1 MASEPSSSQ
10 SAQKQDKSPEAAQ
23 KQDKGPEAAQ
33 KQDKSPEAA
42 QKQEKGPEAAQ
53 KRDKK
58 EGLLTHIVNIYR
70 LVIKELRSIR
80 ADPMMLVLVV
90 YTFTVAV
97 YTVATGA
104 STEATDL
111 TVGVVDE
118 DNSDLSHRLVDAL
131 NPPLFKRPVLISAD
145 EIDANMNDGRLIFV
159 LEIPPSFESKLLAGR
174 DPSLQINVDATAMA
188 KAGNGA
194 VYLQT
199 IIAQEIAKFQ
209 AGREGA
215 TSQPANV
222 VIRAKFN
229 PDMYA
234 YWFSSVMQ
242 IVNNI
247 TMLAV
252 ILTGA
257 ALIREREQGTVE
269 HLLVMPVV
277 PAEIMLSKIIANGL
291 VILIAAGLSLALVV
305 QWLLK
310 VPIAGSLAL
319 FLAGATLYALTVAA
333 LGILLGT
340 IATTMG
346 QFALLAAPVL
356 LVMQLLSGGATP
368 MESMPV
374 WLQHVMRIISPTPHF
389 VAFSQAVL
397 YRGADLSIVWPELVA
412 MAVIGSIYFAF
423 ALSRFR
429 RVIFG
434 D

>member
-1 MASEPSSSQ
+1 MVTEASGPR
-10 SAQKQDKSPEAAQ
+10 AAQ
-23 KQDKGPEAAQ
+23 KQGN
-33 KQDKSPEAA
+33 KS
-42 QKQEKGPEAAQ
+42 GV
-53 KRDKK
+53 
-58 EGLLTHIVNIYR
+58 LTHLVNVYR
-70 LVIKELRSIR
+70 LALKELRSIR
-80 ADPMMLVLVV
+80 ADPMMLLLVA
-90 YTFTVAV
+90 YTFSLAV

-104 STEATDL
+104 STEAKDL

-118 DNSDLSHRLVDAL
+118 DRSDLSRSLLNAL
-131 NPPLFKRPVLISAD
+131 NPPLFKRAVVITAN
-145 EIDANMNDGRLIFV
+145 EIDADMNDGRLIFV
-159 LEIPPSFESKLLAGR
+159 LEIPPSFQSDLLAGR
-174 DPSLQINVDATAMA
+174 QPSLQLNVDATAMA
-188 KAGNGA
+188 QAGNGA
-194 VYLQT
+194 VYIKT
-199 IIAQEIAKFQ
+199 IIAQEIINFL
-209 AGREGA
+209 AGRETA
-215 TSQPANV
+215 VSAPVNV
-222 VIRAKFN
+222 VIHAKFN
-229 PDMYA
+229 PNLYA

-242 IVNNI
+242 VVNNI

-291 VILIAAGLSLALVV
+291 VILIAAALSLNLVV
-305 QWLLK
+305 QWWLK
-310 VPIAGSLAL
+310 VPIAGSLTL
-319 FLAGATLYALTVAA
+319 FIAGATLYALTVAA

-346 QFALLAAPVL
+346 QFALLAAPIL
-356 LVMQLLSGGATP
+356 LILQLLSGGATP

-374 WLQHVMRIISPTPHF
+374 WLQYAMGIISPTPHF

-397 YRGADLSIVWPELVA
+397 YRGADLPIVWPLLVA
-412 MAVIGSIYFAF
+412 MAAIGSVYFAF

>member
-23 KQDKGPEAAQ
+23 KQD
-33 KQDKSPEAA
+33 
-42 QKQEKGPEAAQ
+42 KGPEAAQ

-277 PAEIMLSKIIANGL
+277 PPEIMLSKIIANGL
-291 VILIAAGLSLALVV
+291 VILIAAVLSLAFVV

-374 WLQHVMRIISPTPHF
+374 WLQHVMRVISPTPHF

>member
-1 MASEPSSSQ
+1 MATVPSG
-10 SAQKQDKSPEAAQ
+10 AQVVQ
-23 KQDKGPEAAQ
+23 KLR
-33 KQDKSPEAA
+33 
-42 QKQEKGPEAAQ
+42 
-53 KRDKK
+53 KR
-58 EGLLTHIVNIYR
+58 EGLLTHLVNVYR
-70 LVIKELRSIR
+70 LALKELRSIR
-80 ADPMMLVLVV
+80 ADPMMLVLVI
-90 YTFTVAV
+90 YTFSVAV

-104 STEATDL
+104 STEAKDL

-118 DNSDLSHRLVDAL
+118 DRSDLSRSLLNAL
-131 NPPLFKRPVLISAD
+131 NPPLFKSAVLVAAD
-145 EIDANMNDGRLIFV
+145 EIDAYMNDNRLIFV
-159 LEIPPSFESKLLAGR
+159 LEIPPLFQSDLLAAR
-174 DPSLQINVDATAMA
+174 RPSLQLNVDATAMA
-188 KAGNGA
+188 QAGNGT
-194 VYLQT
+194 VYIES
-199 IIAQEIAKFQ
+199 IIAQEIANFQ
-209 AGREGA
+209 AGREVA
-215 TSQPANV
+215 VSAPVNV
-222 VIRAKFN
+222 VIHAKFN
-229 PDMYA
+229 PNLYA

-242 IVNNI
+242 VVNNI

-291 VILIAAGLSLALVV
+291 VILVAAGLSLSLVV
-305 QWLLK
+305 ERLLE
-310 VPIAGSLAL
+310 VPVAGSLTL
-319 FLAGATLYALTVAA
+319 FLAGATLYTLTVAA

-356 LVMQLLSGGATP
+356 LIMQLLSGGATP

-374 WLQHVMRIISPTPHF
+374 WLQYVMRIISPTPHF

-397 YRGADLSIVWPELVA
+397 YRGADVAIVWTLPAA
-412 MAVIGSIYFAF
+412 MAAIGSVYFAF
-423 ALSRFR
+423 SLKRFR

>member
-10 SAQKQDKSPEAAQ
+10 SAQKQDKNPQVAQ
-23 KQDKGPEAAQ
+23 KQ
-33 KQDKSPEAA
+33 
-42 QKQEKGPEAAQ
+42 
-53 KRDKK
+53 DKK
-58 EGLLTHIVNIYR
+58 EGLLTHIVNVYR

-215 TSQPANV
+215 TTQPANV

-277 PAEIMLSKIIANGL
+277 PPEIMLSKIIANGL

-305 QWLLK
+305 QLLLK
-310 VPIAGSLAL
+310 VPIAGSLTL
-319 FLAGATLYALTVAA
+319 FLAGATLYAMTVAA

-374 WLQHVMRIISPTPHF
+374 WLQYVMRVISPTPHF

-434 D
+434 A

>member
-1 MASEPSSSQ
+1 MATERS
-10 SAQKQDKSPEAAQ
+10 SAQATQ
-23 KQDKGPEAAQ
+23 KQG
-33 KQDKSPEAA
+33 
-42 QKQEKGPEAAQ
+42 
-53 KRDKK
+53 KR
-58 EGLLTHIVNIYR
+58 EGLLTHLVNIYR
-70 LVIKELRSIR
+70 LSIKELRSIR
-80 ADPMMLVLVV
+80 ADPMMLVLVL
-90 YTFTVAV
+90 YTFSVAV

-104 STEATDL
+104 STEAKDL
-111 TVGVVDE
+111 TVGIVDE
-118 DNSDLSHRLVDAL
+118 DNSDLSHRLRDAL
-131 NPPLFKRPVLISAD
+131 NNPPLFKGAVLINAT
-145 EIDANMNDGRLIFV
+145 EIDPNMNAGRLIFV
-159 LEIPPSFESKLLAGR
+159 LEIPSSFQSKVLAGR
-174 DPSLQINVDATAMA
+174 QTSLQLNVDATAMA
-188 KAGNGA
+188 QAGNGA
-194 VYLQT
+194 VYIQT
-199 IIAQEIAKFQ
+199 IIAQEIANFQ

-215 TSQPANV
+215 VSTPVNV

-229 PDMYA
+229 PNLYA
-234 YWFSSVMQ
+234 NWFSSVMQ
-242 IVNNI
+242 VVNNI

-277 PAEIMLSKIIANGL
+277 PPEIMLSKIIANGL
-291 VILIAAGLSLALVV
+291 VILIAAGLSLSLVV

-310 VPIAGSLAL
+310 VPIAGSLTL
-319 FLAGATLYALTVAA
+319 FLAGATLYTLTVAA

-356 LVMQLLSGGATP
+356 LVMQLLSGSATP

-374 WLQHVMRIISPTPHF
+374 WLQHVMQIISPTPHF

-397 YRGADLSIVWPELVA
+397 YRGADLAIVWPLLVA
-412 MAVIGSIYFAF
+412 MAAIGSVYFAF

-434 D
+434 G